1 MQFSTKHNATHLE
14 FGRLNNVEDDPNFR
28 YEAVSKPIVM
38 ASAAGWYVGQVCRDI
53 ETGDLLPWSRNSDYM
68 SEEEAIKYYEY
79 DFNGECYELIQNNH
93 RRIS

>member
-1 MQFSTKHNATHLE
+1 MKLSTQHNATKLE
-14 FGRLNNVEDDPNFR
+14 FLRLNNVNVDGQ
-28 YEAVSKPIVM
+28 YELIVSEPIVM
-38 ASAAGWYVGQVCRDI
+38 ASAAGWYVGQVYRDI
-53 ETGDLLPWSRNSDYM
+53 ETGCLLPWSRNSDYM